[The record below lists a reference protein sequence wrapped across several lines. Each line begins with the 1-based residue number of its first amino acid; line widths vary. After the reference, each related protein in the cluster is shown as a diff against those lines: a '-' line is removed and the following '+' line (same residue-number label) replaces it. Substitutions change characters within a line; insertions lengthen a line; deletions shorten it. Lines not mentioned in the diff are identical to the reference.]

1 MGNSRTYR
9 MYDWVNRHAAVLVV
23 ALVLGIIAVGV
34 GGVMT
39 ADTTEPKFEPEGE
52 VFTVYERAEATLQ
65 AESTV
70 EQASFLVEA
79 AGGGD
84 VLTANAFR
92 EWRDASNRVRTSAE
106 NQQHL
111 VDRFDPETGATIPG
125 VLSIVDVVDATIP
138 GGLAGAT
145 DADVKQALD
154 AVLSDGSAF
163 ADMRHS
169 LSEQATYFV
178 GPGGGVWAAPAFTAQ
193 VVYDSATFADNPAA
207 ETWLREVQSS
217 FREDS
222 IYTESIGIAIDAEI
236 AFSEGAANSAPY
248 IFLAVALIIVLI
260 AVVHRSY
267 WSAVIVGAGLTATTI
282 AYYGTSALLGL
293 KMGSML
299 LAFVV
304 PIAAISFGVDFFIH
318 GIGRVREMQIEHGM
332 SGTRAYP
339 AGMAA
344 VFTALLLAASS
355 SIAAFLSNVSSGTE
369 AILQFGVGAA
379 IALGWS
385 YVILGQLAPRV
396 LLGIEQF
403 VGPNPAKG
411 ASRVLYWIA
420 LPVVAII
427 GGLAVALAAV
437 MTVAGI
443 AAFVVV
449 LVALLVLPAIL
460 TRWRNRRATAIGR
473 PIQTGHRGAAHG
485 LPAAGAVVSFLARW
499 RWITVSIA
507 LAVGAV
513 AFMTALQ
520 VKSGFEISDFL
531 ASDSDFS
538 TSIDRAATHFPS
550 SGEGSS
556 FVLVEGDL
564 TSPEALVALDRAV
577 DVLDASD
584 ADFGRNGGGDL
595 VVLWHAGDLVRM
607 TMAAPGAVEALSSSG
622 ADLTDAN
629 GDGYPDSSA
638 AIRAVYDYIGENG
651 VPLADGSIALAA
663 DEVSGIIADNGGTS
677 QVTAVT
683 IMVGSFTDGEVI
695 VPAEQALDA
704 AALSIEN
711 AVPDLAVSVSGDV
724 LTSYHGLRAFT
735 QSMVV
740 SLPLA
745 VLLTLVLASLLL
757 RSFRFALIS
766 VIPIGFVV
774 TGVYAFMALAGYT
787 VNVVTATIAAIA
799 VGVGIDFSTH
809 FTARYREELLTAASP
824 LVAVRR
830 AGAGTGG
837 ALVLS
842 ALTSVLGFAVMALAP
857 NPIFATFGLLTSVMI
872 GLALVVSLVVLPS
885 MLVIGTPRRRTAS
898 SRSEDVSGQG
908 LDEEERV
915 LVEV

>member
-1 MGNSRTYR
+1 MDNSRTYR
-9 MYDWVNRHAAVLVV
+9 MYDWINRHAAVLVV
-23 ALVLGIIAVGV
+23 TLILGIIAIGV

-79 AGGGD
+79 ADGGD

-92 EWRDASNRVRTSAE
+92 EWLGASNRVRTSAE
-106 NQQHL
+106 NQEHL

-125 VLSIVDVVDATIP
+125 VLSIVDVVDAAIP

-145 DADVKQALD
+145 DAEVKQAL
-154 AVLSDGSAF
+154 ASVLSDGSPF
-163 ADMRHS
+163 ADMRYS
-169 LSEQATYFV
+169 FSEQATYFV
-178 GPGGGVWAAPAFTAQ
+178 GPSGGVWAAPAFTAQ
-193 VVYDSATFADNPAA
+193 VVYDSATFTDNPAA

-222 IYTESIGIAIDAEI
+222 LYTESIGIAIDAEI
-236 AFSEGAANSAPY
+236 AFSEGAANSAPF

-260 AVVHRSY
+260 AAVHRSY
-267 WSAVIVGAGLTATTI
+267 WSAVVVGAGLTATTI

-318 GIGRVREMQIEHGM
+318 GVGRVREMQVEHGM
-332 SGTRAYP
+332 SGSRAYP

-369 AILQFGVGAA
+369 AILQFGIGAA
-379 IALGWS
+379 IALAWS
-385 YVILGQLAPRV
+385 YVILGQIAPRV

-403 VGPNPAKG
+403 VGPNSVKG

-437 MTVAGI
+437 MTAAGI

-449 LVALLVLPAIL
+449 LVALLIVPAIL
-460 TRWRNRRATAIGR
+460 TRWRNRRATASGR
-473 PIQTGHRGAAHG
+473 PVQTGHRGAAHG
-485 LPAAGAVVSFLARW
+485 LSGAGAFVSFLARW
-499 RWITVSIA
+499 RWITVTIA

-513 AFMTALQ
+513 ALMTALQ

-564 TSPEALVALDRAV
+564 TSPEALVALDGAV
-577 DVLDASD
+577 AVLDGSD
-584 ADFGRNGGGDL
+584 ADLGRNGGGDL
-595 VVLWHAGDLVRM
+595 AVRWHAGDLVRM
-607 TMAAPGAVEALSSSG
+607 TLAAPGAVEALASSG
-622 ADLTDAN
+622 TDLTDAN

-638 AIRAVYDYIGENG
+638 AIRAVFDYIGENG
-651 VPLADGSIALAA
+651 VPLADGSLALAA
-663 DEVSGIIADNGGTS
+663 DEVAGVVADDGGTS
-677 QVTAVT
+677 QATAVT
-683 IMVGSFTDGEVI
+683 IMVGSFTDGAVI
-695 VPAEQALDA
+695 VPVERALEA

-711 AVPDLAVSVSGDV
+711 AVPDLVVSVSGDV

-745 VLLTLVLASLLL
+745 VLLTLILAALLL
-757 RSFRFALIS
+757 RSFRYALIS

-809 FTARYREELLTAASP
+809 FTARYREELATAASP
-824 LVAVRR
+824 LDAVRR
-830 AGAGTGG
+830 AGEGTGG

-872 GLALVVSLVVLPS
+872 GLALIVSLVVLPS
-885 MLVIGTPRRRTAS
+885 MLVIGTPRSKVRT
-898 SRSEDVSGQG
+898 V
-908 LDEEERV
+908 DEEPRIDGGIEEGERV
-915 LVEV
+915 LVGV

>member
-1 MGNSRTYR
+1 MENRRIYR
-9 MYDWVNRHAAVLVV
+9 LYDWVNRHAAVVAA

-34 GGVMT
+34 GGVMV
-39 ADTTEPKFEPEGE
+39 ADTSEPSFEPEGE
-52 VFTVYERAEATLQ
+52 IFTVYERAEATLRS
-65 AESTV
+65 ESTI

-79 AGGGD
+79 ADGGD

-92 EWRDASNRVRTSAE
+92 EWIDASNRVRSSSL
-106 NQQHL
+106 NQAHL
-111 VDRFDPETGATIPG
+111 VDRFDPETGATISG
-125 VLSIVDVVDATIP
+125 VLSIVDIVDAAIP
-138 GGLAGAT
+138 GGLEGAT
-145 DADVKQALD
+145 DADVKQALA
-154 AVLSDGSAF
+154 AVLAEDSPFGA
-163 ADMRHS
+163 MRHS
-169 LSEQATYFV
+169 LSEQATYFT

-193 VVYDSATFADNPAA
+193 VVFDSGTFADNPAA
-207 ETWLREVQSS
+207 ESWLREVQAS
-217 FREDS
+217 FQEGS
-222 IYTESIGIAIDAEI
+222 IHTESIGIAIDAEL
-236 AFSEGAANSAPY
+236 AFSEGAADSAPF
-248 IFLAVALIIVLI
+248 IFLAVALIILLI

-267 WSAVIVGAGLTATTI
+267 WSAVVVAAGLSATTI

-318 GIGRVREMQIEHGM
+318 GIGRVREIQVEHGL
-332 SGTRAYP
+332 SARSAYP

-369 AILQFGVGAA
+369 AILQFGLGAA

-385 YVILGQLAPRV
+385 YVILGQIAPRV

-403 VGPNPAKG
+403 VGPNPVKG
-411 ASRVLYWIA
+411 ASRVIYGIA
-420 LPVVAII
+420 LVIVAII

-437 MTVAGI
+437 MTAVGV

-449 LVALLVLPAIL
+449 LLALLAVPAML
-460 TRWRNRRATAIGR
+460 TRWRNNRAAANER
-473 PIQTGHRGAAHG
+473 PIQRSHRGVAHG
-485 LPAAGAVVSFLARW
+485 LPAVGAFVQFLARW

-507 LAVGAV
+507 LAVGVV

-520 VKSGFEISDFL
+520 VKSGFELSDFL

-538 TSIDRAATHFPS
+538 TSIDRAAEHFPS

-556 FVLVEGDL
+556 FIFVEGDL
-564 TSPEALVALDRAV
+564 TSPNALAALDGAV
-577 DVLDASD
+577 VVLDGSD
-584 ADFGRNGGGDL
+584 ADLGRNGGDEL
-595 VVLWHAGDLVRM
+595 IVRWHAGDLVRM
-607 TMAAPGAVEALSSSG
+607 AMVAPGAVDALVTRG

-629 GDGYPDSSA
+629 GDGYPDSA
-638 AIRAVYDYIGENG
+638 QAIRAVYDYIGENG
-651 VPLADGSIALAA
+651 VELPDGSVALTPA
-663 DEVSGIIADNGGTS
+663 EVSGVIADDGGTR
-677 QVTAVT
+677 QATAVS
-683 IMVGSFTDGEVI
+683 IMVGSFTDGTVI
-695 VPAEQALDA
+695 VPAERALEA
-704 AALSIEN
+704 AALSI
-711 AVPDLAVSVSGDV
+711 ASAAPDLQVSVSGDV
-724 LTSYHGLRAFT
+724 LTSYYGLKAFT

-745 VLLTLVLASLLL
+745 VLLTLILASLLL
-757 RSFRFALIS
+757 RSFRYALIS

-774 TGVYAFMALAGYT
+774 TGVYAFMAVAGYT

-809 FTARYREELLTAASP
+809 FTARYREELETAAGP
-824 LVAVRR
+824 LNAVRR

-842 ALTSVLGFAVMALAP
+842 ALTSILGFAVMALAP

-885 MLVIGTPRRRTAS
+885 MLVIGTSQRTHRQSVTDPR
-898 SRSEDVSGQG
+898 EEGDVAIR
-908 LDEEERV
+908 EKV